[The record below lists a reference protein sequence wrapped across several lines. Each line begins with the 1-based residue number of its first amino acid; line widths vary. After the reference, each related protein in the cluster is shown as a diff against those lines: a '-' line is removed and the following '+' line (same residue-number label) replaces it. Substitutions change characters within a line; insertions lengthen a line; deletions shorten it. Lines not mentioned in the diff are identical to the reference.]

1 MIFSLGTNT
10 RFPQTP
16 AFPPAERET
25 PTAAERLEAR
35 RQQLQEELL
44 LLRAAGTDGASAS
57 ADRQRQITADLEQIQ
72 TRLQAAKA
80 SDTRSAS
87 RQIAAR
93 LRQDV
98 FQRETPSPSPG
109 LYQVRKPGNAG
120 YRFSLVPYRPG
131 D

>member
-16 AFPPAERET
+16 AFPSAERET
-25 PTAAERLEAR
+25 PTAAERLETR

-57 ADRQRQITADLEQIQ
+57 ADRQKQITADLEQIQ

-80 SDTRSAS
+80 SDARSAP
-87 RQIAAR
+87 RQTAR

-109 LYQVRKPGNAG
+109 LYQVRKTGKIG